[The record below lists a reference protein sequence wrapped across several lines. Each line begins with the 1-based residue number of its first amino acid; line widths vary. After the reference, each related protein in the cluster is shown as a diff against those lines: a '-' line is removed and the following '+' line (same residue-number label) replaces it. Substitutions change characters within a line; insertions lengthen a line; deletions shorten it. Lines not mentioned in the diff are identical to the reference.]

1 MKVCR
6 EKSHD
11 RSECP
16 EHPGLLRLNCH
27 YRYAHCAD
35 DFIIK
40 RLPKREDVVSRN
52 TMNNTVK
59 KQNTAAQQ
67 QPEVYGDAHPKSLLR
82 AIMEEGEHLISLENQ
97 HVLYADQFDEITVLQ
112 LFRLAA
118 KYESNPSRFS
128 SPLQGKVLISAF
140 YEPSTRTRLSF
151 ESAWHRLGGD
161 IMSITDR
168 STTGIAKGESLADVG
183 EMFNN
188 YADCVVLR
196 DTRAESLEEML
207 SSLRIPIINAGNGIM
222 EHPTQAMADLYTIFK
237 WRPALI
243 NKDVEEKDKIKIG
256 IIGVEHKMRTVRS
269 LLKIFSVFPQ
279 AFSEIHIFST
289 DPDEDESGF
298 LEEMRDRGLN
308 IIEGNKFED
317 VVSDLDVV
325 YINAIAWVGD
335 SFETYGA
342 EFKLDAST
350 SFKDDAIILH
360 PLARGEELSTEL
372 DNTPHNWY
380 FSQARGAVFVRM
392 ALLTCLVHRVGRVLD
407 VV

>member
-1 MKVCR
+1 MPTSIR
-6 EKSHD
+6 HNQNAD
-11 RSECP
+11 R
-16 EHPGLLRLNCH
+16 
-27 YRYAHCAD
+27 
-35 DFIIK
+35 
-40 RLPKREDVVSRN
+40 RN
-52 TMNNTVK
+52 R
-59 KQNTAAQQ
+59 
-67 QPEVYGDAHPKSLLR
+67 PEVYGDAHPKSLLR
-82 AIMEEGEHLISLENQ
+82 AIIEEGEHLLPLENQ
-97 HVLYADQFDEITVLQ
+97 HVLSADQFDEITLLQ

-118 KYESNPSRFS
+118 KYESNPERFS

-196 DTRAESLEEML
+196 DTREESLEEMAG
-207 SSLRIPIINAGNGIM
+207 SLRIPIINAGNGVC

-237 WRPALI
+237 WRPELVNREVAESDRI
-243 NKDVEEKDKIKIG
+243 RVG
-256 IIGVEHKMRTVRS
+256 IIGVPHRMRTVRS
-269 LLKIFSVFPQ
+269 LLKIFSMFPQ
-279 AFSEIHIFST
+279 AFREIHIFSN
-289 DPDEDESGF
+289 DDSEDESG
-298 LEEMRDRGLN
+298 LLDAMRERGLE
-308 IIEGNKFED
+308 IIEGENFEE
-317 VVSDLDVV
+317 VVPGLDVV

-335 SFETYGA
+335 SFETYGE
-342 EFKLDAST
+342 EFRLDAAT
-350 SFKDDAIILH
+350 PFKEDAIVLH
-360 PLARGEELSTEL
+360 PLARGDELSTSL